1 VTPTRAIAIQKRLAS
16 LVQKRPPH
24 GTLRFVAGVDAAFS
38 SDEQHC
44 IAAVVLWDVHERA
57 VVEQQIAI
65 RRLTF
70 PYIPGLLSF
79 REAAAVIAALRKLH
93 TYPDVLLYDG
103 NGFAHPRRFGSACH
117 IGVLANL
124 PTIGCAK
131 SRLIGSH
138 AEPSRKRGS
147 STPLVD
153 DGQVIGSV
161 LRTQDGVRPVYV
173 SIGHRMDVLAAERI
187 VLQSAP
193 RYRLPEPLRLADQLA
208 RRECRRG
215 SAAASTIASARCTRS
230 GAARSMPSKPS
241 PRVSPCR

>member
-1 VTPTRAIAIQKRLAS
+1 M
-16 LVQKRPPH
+16 
-24 GTLRFVAGVDAAFS
+24 DAAFS
-38 SDEQHC
+38 RDGQCC
-44 IAAVVLWDVHERA
+44 IAGVVLWEVGEQA
-57 VVEQQIAI
+57 VAEQHIAM
-65 RRLTF
+65 RWLTF

-79 REAAAVIAALRKLH
+79 REAPAVIAALRKLH
-93 TYPDVLLYDG
+93 THPDVLLYDG

-147 STPLVD
+147 STSLVD
-153 DGQVIGSV
+153 NGQVIGSV

-173 SIGHRMDVLAAERI
+173 SIGHRMDLLTAERI
-187 VLQSAP
+187 VLQCAP
-193 RYRLPEPLRLADQLA
+193 QYRLPEPLRLADQLA
-208 RRECRRG
+208 RRERRRG
-215 SAAASTIASARCTRS
+215 SAAASAIASARCTRP

-241 PRVSPCR
+241 PRVLPCR